1 MKTKLEELE
10 EKKRKLELKVEKYKR
25 ENKIEIS
32 REKELLRKKRAH
44 KLIKLG
50 ALFEI
55 CNLLGY
61 LSKYHA
67 LSDDEKKSFF
77 LLGEEI
83 LVQRKKKSKS
93 KKKECAY
100 KSITTEQILE
110 LIKLARAKDID
121 IVFEMQKRFKKKL
134 LEHLTFEEFEYLKK
148 FLIGK

>member
-55 CNLLGY
+55 CNLLETDHRNLLGY
-61 LSKYHA
+61 LS
-67 LSDDEKKSFF
+67 
-77 LLGEEI
+77 
-83 LVQRKKKSKS
+83 
-93 KKKECAY
+93 
-100 KSITTEQILE
+100 
-110 LIKLARAKDID
+110 
-121 IVFEMQKRFKKKL
+121 
-134 LEHLTFEEFEYLKK
+134 
-148 FLIGK
+148 